1 MRDNDVERTASL
13 IGRLNALGRGEARS
27 ADIAAKADAY
37 DVVVN
42 ASPLGMRADDPLP
55 IDVSRLPATTF
66 VGDVVTK
73 PPLTPL
79 IEAARAR
86 GCPTVT
92 GTQMFGRVCE
102 RMVTFL
108 LDAGR

>member
-1 MRDNDVERTASL
+1 A
-13 IGRLNALGRGEARS
+13 GEAT
-27 ADIAAKADAY
+27 AAAGGAT
-37 DVVVN
+37 
-42 ASPLGMRADDPLP
+42 AAPRGMRADDPLP
-55 IDVSRLPATTF
+55 IDVSSLPATTF

-92 GTQMFGRVCE
+92 GTQMFGRVCD
-102 RMVTFL
+102 RMVEFL
-108 LDAGR
+108 LDADR